1 MTGPAP
7 GLDWNHVRV
16 FLAVARAGGLGRA
29 ARTLRLSEATVGRHL
44 AALEQALGARLLDR
58 LPNRVALTP
67 LGQRLLADAAGM
79 EEHAAGLERLAMAA
93 VAEPGLPIRV
103 TATTAVALFLT
114 GHLPHLLAAA
124 GRSPLELVAT
134 RDTLRLAHREA
145 EIALRMRRPPER
157 GDLAVRRVGRVAVAL
172 YASRDHLAAR
182 GYREPADLAKLAF
195 IAVRAAP
202 ESRQARW
209 LDGIAAGAATPLRIG
224 ELPLRL
230 AAVRQGLGATLLP
243 CFLGDREPGLCR
255 LLPPPP
261 ELAEEV
267 YLLVHR
273 DLKELAPVRGVTAAL
288 VELFRSEAAVLGG

>member
-1 MTGPAP
+1 
-7 GLDWNHVRV
+7 
-16 FLAVARAGGLGRA
+16 
-29 ARTLRLSEATVGRHL
+29 
-44 AALEQALGARLLDR
+44 
-58 LPNRVALTP
+58 
-67 LGQRLLADAAGM
+67 
-79 EEHAAGLERLAMAA
+79 MAA

-103 TATTAVALFLT
+103 TATTAVALFVT
-114 GHLPHLLAAA
+114 DHLPHLLAAA

-209 LDGIAAGAATPLRIG
+209 LDDIAAGAATPLRIG
-224 ELPLRL
+224 ELPLRV

-243 CFLGDREPGLCR
+243 CFLGDHESGLCR

-267 YLLVHR
+267 YLLVHQ
-273 DLKELAPVRGVTAAL
+273 DLKELVPVRDVTAAL